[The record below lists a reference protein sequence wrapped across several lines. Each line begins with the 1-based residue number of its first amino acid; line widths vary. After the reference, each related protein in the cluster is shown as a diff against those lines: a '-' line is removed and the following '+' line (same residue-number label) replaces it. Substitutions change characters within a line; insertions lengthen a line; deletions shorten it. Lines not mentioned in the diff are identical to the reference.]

1 MNEKIKQLNVEI
13 KPIENADGSK
23 SFYTVFTSIVN
34 QGKTLEK
41 DILSYPN
48 YKQKI
53 AELIR
58 NGTITTDR
66 DGEIIH
72 PNSVK
77 GLETSITSY
86 RHNKCDGMP
95 VDTGGTILRDS
106 IVIDNNKVSGMINI
120 KATDELYFC
129 DRNSIKKQSNGK
141 ALDSL
146 NAGQIKSVSMGFRY
160 DPKDVE
166 EIKVD
171 GRSYYLYKNIMVHE
185 VSLLD
190 TVSSN
195 LSSVIITKNMNKKIK
210 CLCGAEAN
218 LFAVNTKTGQAVKL
232 ISQVDDTEAWKAT
245 TFEGEETTITGDEY
259 EVLNNDRL
267 KMFTSLETTKT
278 PDTESDTAP
287 TTDTESTDPTVT
299 ELQEQIKS
307 LKVEL
312 EKACACNDTKK
323 KIESEKSTDDESPVP
338 PIQVSEDI
346 MNAVLSL
353 TDTVKE
359 LKEVKSTLSDES
371 MKSIE
376 EMIKNLKVKETIEA
390 NKFVKELT
398 KPNII
403 INNLLN

>member
-34 QGKTLEK
+34 EGKTLDK

-48 YKQKI
+48 YKLKI

-120 KATDELYFC
+120 KATDELFFC

-141 ALDSL
+141 ALDLL
-146 NAGQIKSVSMGFRY
+146 NQGKIKSVSMGFRY
-160 DPKDVE
+160 DTKDVE

-195 LSSVIITKNMNKKIK
+195 LSSVIITKNMNEKIK

-232 ISQVDDTEAWKAT
+232 ISQVDDTESWKAT
-245 TFEGEETTITGDEY
+245 TFEGEETTITGDDY

-278 PDTESDTAP
+278 PETEP
-287 TTDTESTDPTVT
+287 QTDPESTDSTVT

-312 EKACACNDTKK
+312 EKACSCNDTKK
-323 KIESEKSTDDESPVP
+323 KVEGEKSTDDETPVP

-353 TDTVKE
+353 NDTVKE

-376 EMIKNLKVKETIEA
+376 EMIKNLKVKEAIEA